1 MCVNKNSYTGNGW
14 LVGLWCINN
23 ISVISR
29 RPVLLVG
36 DTGVP
41 GENHRPVPTG
51 NKKKKRRHLVGKTR
65 YKCKIQAESMLAL
78 KFATLAMGD

>member
-23 ISVISR
+23 ISVISW

-36 DTGVP
+36 DTEVP
-41 GENHRPVPTG
+41 GENHRPVATG
-51 NKKKKRRHLVGKTR
+51 NEKKKEDIWLGRLDINAK
-65 YKCKIQAESMLAL
+65 YKQNLC
-78 KFATLAMGD
+78 